1 MAQQTINSNSVEPLS
16 GPNTGLGVDFG
27 DTWQAAVT
35 KLNAMFNDL
44 YGNTS
49 GVAAA
54 NRRGAVT
61 QLSTNVAAFTSAN
74 TNTSQTAMTYTLPA
88 STLGVAG
95 TGIYVE
101 AWGNVANNAAS
112 KSIILNIGGI
122 GLSTGSFTSAAV
134 AWSLD
139 AYYMLT
145 AANAE
150 TALFEGWAGSTRVA
164 SKTSTDTANS
174 SSTIAVTVVA
184 TDASAATGNVLVNG
198 LTVQLMP

>member
-1 MAQQTINSNSVEPLS
+1 MAQITLNKADNLHRP
-16 GPNTGLGVDFG
+16 PNTGDGTEFG
-27 DTWQAAVT
+27 DQWQTIVANVQSNFT
-35 KLNAMFNDL
+35 DL
-44 YGNTS
+44 YGNSS

-54 NRRGAVT
+54 NRRGSVT

-101 AWGNVANNAAS
+101 AWGTTANNAAA
-112 KSIILNIGGI
+112 KSIILNVGGVS
-122 GLSTGSFTSAAV
+122 LSTGTFTSAAA
-134 AWSLD
+134 AWSID

-150 TALFEGWAGSTRVA
+150 TALLEGWAGSTRVA
-164 SKTSTDTANS
+164 SKTSTDTATS
-174 SSTIAVTVVA
+174 TATIAVTVVA